1 MFSMLGKQHT
11 NPKDLC
17 GFVADQMTMIL
28 RWRYFRKKL
37 PSFKEMHRFFFSMGA

>member
-1 MFSMLGKQHT
+1 MFSMLGKHT

-28 RWRYFRKKL
+28 RWRYFCKKL